1 MAQHQGKTELSE
13 LIMKIKSSESHM
25 DGITKKFSDLTIA
38 SCLFKE
44 TSQYDIWVGMQSF
57 HLHDET

>member
-1 MAQHQGKTELSE
+1 
-13 LIMKIKSSESHM
+13 MKIKSSESHM
-25 DGITKKFSDLTIA
+25 DGIAKKISDLTIA